1 MKQHLLRP
9 KKLTDPRVPVKD
21 VVRIIEWA
29 LKFPYARVCRH
40 SVAGELLNMLEGN
53 GVKISDE
60 LAKAVVQADDHT
72 ALKLLK
78 KLGRQHE

>member
-1 MKQHLLRP
+1 MYSSSTSKRSSTQPCVGFLC
-9 KKLTDPRVPVKD
+9 
-21 VVRIIEWA
+21 
-29 LKFPYARVCRH
+29 VCRLR
-40 SVAGELLNMLEGN
+40 STGELLNMLEGN

-60 LAKAVVQADDHT
+60 LARAVVQADDHT

>member
-1 MKQHLLRP
+1 
-9 KKLTDPRVPVKD
+9 
-21 VVRIIEWA
+21 
-29 LKFPYARVCRH
+29 
-40 SVAGELLNMLEGN
+40 MLEGN

-60 LAKAVVQADDHT
+60 LARAVVQADDHT